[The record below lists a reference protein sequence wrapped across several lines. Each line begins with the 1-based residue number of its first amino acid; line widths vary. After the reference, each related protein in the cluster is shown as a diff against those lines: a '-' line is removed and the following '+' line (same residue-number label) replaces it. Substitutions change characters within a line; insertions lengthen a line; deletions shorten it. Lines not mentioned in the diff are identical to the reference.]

1 MNDSFP
7 VENYNK
13 GFLQLRSGL
22 TIYPSQDR
30 AIDALLGE
38 LAAKAPAR
46 FILLADISGQIISVR
61 GDRSQVSEPVALG
74 SLVAGDLAASREIAR
89 LLGEY
94 RSYQMVLR
102 EGDSGHTFIV
112 EAGPYM
118 VMLIQVSSD
127 VPLGWA
133 RMVIRKA
140 AEQLAT
146 IVDTLPEELKN
157 QPQETRQALE
167 EALNAGGEE
176 ISDLFGDA
184 LNSLWSG
191 ESE

>member
-1 MNDSFP
+1 MNDLFP
-7 VENYNK
+7 AEDYNK

-30 AIDALLGE
+30 AIDALLGDLSE
-38 LAAKAPAR
+38 KVPAR

-61 GDRSQVSEPVALG
+61 GDRSQVAEPVALG

-102 EGDSGHTFIV
+102 EGTSSHTFIV

-118 VMLIQVSSD
+118 VMLIQVASD

-140 AEQLAT
+140 AEQLAA
-146 IVDTLPEELKN
+146 IVDALPEELKN
-157 QPQETRQALE
+157 QPQESSPALE
-167 EALNAGGEE
+167 EALNSGED

>member
-1 MNDSFP
+1 MNAQFP
-7 VENYNK
+7 VENYNH
-13 GFLQLRSGL
+13 GYLQLRSGL

-30 AIDALLGE
+30 AIDTVLSAMAE
-38 LAAKAPAR
+38 KIPAR

-94 RSYQMVLR
+94 RSYQMILR
-102 EGDSGHTFIV
+102 EGDAHHTFII

-118 VMLIQVSSD
+118 VMLVQISRD

-133 RMVIRKA
+133 RIIIQKS
-140 AEQLAT
+140 AEQLAA
-146 IVDTLPEELKN
+146 IVEATPEELKN
-157 QPQETRQALE
+157 EPTTPQPSLSDALGGE
-167 EALNAGGEE
+167 DVAGLFGEAL
-176 ISDLFGDA
+176 D
-184 LNSLWSG
+184 SLWG
-191 ESE
+191 E

>member
-1 MNDSFP
+1 MNDHFP
-7 VENYNK
+7 AEDYNK

-30 AIDALLGE
+30 AIDALLGDISE
-38 LAAKAPAR
+38 KVPAR

-61 GDRSQVSEPVALG
+61 GDRSQVAEPVALG

-102 EGDSGHTFIV
+102 EGTSSHTFIV

-118 VMLIQVSSD
+118 VMLIQVASD

-133 RMVIRKA
+133 RMVIRQA
-140 AEQLAT
+140 AEQLAA
-146 IVDTLPEELKN
+146 IVDALPEELKN
-157 QPQETRQALE
+157 QSQETSPALE
-167 EALNAGGEE
+167 AALDGGED

>member
-1 MNDSFP
+1 MNTDFP
-7 VENYNK
+7 AENYNQ

-30 AIDALLGE
+30 AIDAVLRA
-38 LAAKAPAR
+38 LAEKTPAR

-74 SLVAGDLAASREIAR
+74 SLVAGDLAASREISR
-89 LLGEY
+89 QLGEY

-102 EGDSGHTFIV
+102 EGSSSHTFIV

-118 VMLIQVSSD
+118 VMLVQVGSD

-133 RMVIRKA
+133 RMVIRQA
-140 AEQLAT
+140 AEQLAK
-146 IVDTLPEELKN
+146 IVDELPAELKA
-157 QPQETRQALE
+157 QPQAAEDVLAESLSGSE
-167 EALNAGGEE
+167 D

>member
-1 MNDSFP
+1 MNNDGFP
-7 VENYNK
+7 VENYNQ

-30 AIDALLGE
+30 AIDAALRSLSE
-38 LAAKAPAR
+38 KTPAR

-61 GDRSQVSEPVALG
+61 GDRSQVAEPVALG

-102 EGDSGHTFIV
+102 EGASSHTFIV

-118 VMLIQVSSD
+118 VMLVQVASD

-133 RMVIRKA
+133 RMVIRQA
-140 AEQLAT
+140 AEQLAQ
-146 IVDTLPEELKN
+146 IVDALPEELKN
-157 QPQETRQALE
+157 QPQAEPPLE
-167 EALNAGGEE
+167 EALSGQED